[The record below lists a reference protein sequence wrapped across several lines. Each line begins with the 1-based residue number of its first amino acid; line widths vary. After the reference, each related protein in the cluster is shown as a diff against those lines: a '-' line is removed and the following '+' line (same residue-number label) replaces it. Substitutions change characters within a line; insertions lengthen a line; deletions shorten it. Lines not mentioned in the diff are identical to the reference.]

1 MARPVDRVHIA
12 ASTVPSRDEL
22 LAIEGFEVSPG
33 HAAFVAAFLSVPNMT
48 WDELR
53 LPLRY
58 APEERIRTRLQVCVD
73 QGVIT
78 FDDETLAYTAEGRL
92 AAEACLD
99 MRATRLD
106 HMWSNAAGSVD
117 ALIALLT
124 PVVVVAKQ
132 AGKLSS
138 QITDRALATPNPTA
152 GSELWRLLANVRR
165 FRADCHAEAWAEAGH
180 TVESIVDLARDAP
193 ERVPIEARTDEL
205 NAQIWTD
212 FDDAD
217 QLHCL
222 AALAALDGS
231 GTPT

>member
-12 ASTVPSRDEL
+12 ASTVPSLDEL
-22 LAIEGFEVSPG
+22 LAIKGFEVSPG
-33 HAAFVAAFLSVPNMT
+33 HAAFVAAFLSVPTMT

-58 APEERIRTRLQVCVD
+58 APETRIRKRLQTCVD

-78 FDDETLAYTAEGRL
+78 FDDKTLAYTAEGRR
-92 AAEACLD
+92 AAEACLNL
-99 MRATRLD
+99 RATHLD
-106 HMWSNAAGSVD
+106 HMWSNSPGTVD
-117 ALIALLT
+117 TLVALLT
-124 PVVVVAKQ
+124 PVAAVAKQ

-138 QITDRALATPNPTA
+138 QITDDALATPIPTA
-152 GSELWRLLANVRR
+152 GSELWRLLANIRR

-180 TVESIVDLARDAP
+180 TVESIVDLALDAP

-205 NAQIWTD
+205 NAQIWVG
-212 FDDAD
+212 FDEAD